1 MGKLLVG
8 NRAFRLFKRNLNQN
22 HKNPSHVMKILIGS
36 VLLVVSIVVG
46 ALTIPYSFAGS
57 RSASGEGGGVEIF
70 VESDGFHTEIVGRV
84 LGDPEEVAFSY
95 ETGWA
100 LSVIAVIICVS
111 LLFLGILLIR
121 RGIGEREQ
129 EIASMN
135 F

>member
-1 MGKLLVG
+1 
-8 NRAFRLFKRNLNQN
+8 
-22 HKNPSHVMKILIGS
+22 MKIYIGS
-36 VLLVVSIVVG
+36 VLLVVSIVAG
-46 ALTIPYSFAGS
+46 ALTNPYSFAGS
-57 RSASGEGGGVEIF
+57 RSASQEGGGVEITI
-70 VESDGFHTEIVGRV
+70 ESDGFQTKVAQRI
-84 LGDPEEVAFSY
+84 LGDPEKVTFSY